1 MGMSASQARLLYI
14 TTQLNHLSLQ
24 GQNVSDAKIRLS
36 MDSEAI
42 QEKYTQALNNSS
54 LYVNNNIFTATG
66 STTNRERI
74 SLAALAAQDLLVYN
88 GSTVLGYKYEE
99 VDTGRTEKKL
109 VGYEKDLTKPIYGT
123 KEETE
128 TFRSPSAS
136 ADKLGSED
144 LNTMNGIVE
153 SIKTDYA
160 QYGITDD
167 DIRTVS
173 YTSNIGGEE
182 KTVNAIAISSQNAL
196 VGVLNELFSNPE
208 ARKQNYVL
216 DFPEGTVID
225 FSQINPTNDW
235 PGISQFQ
242 GLFDGNG
249 VTFSNLNGS
258 QGLFADLYGTVK
270 NLNIDGAN
278 ISAET
283 DIIGGLAGYLADAGS
298 IENCN
303 VSNVNITCN
312 LQGGVDY
319 QEGFS
324 PERAGVGG
332 LVGLSNGD
340 IKNSSAQGTI
350 NVPNADDSFGYIGGF
365 IGANI
370 NPQKGESIIENCYSD
385 VDIVLSGNTDY
396 SNSINGFIGDD
407 SFEATIKNCI
417 SLGKITTSSGAPIN
431 GSDLANWG
439 PVLESDAENLIAL
452 DTRNNNNVLYWS
464 STTSPN
470 WDSGSTKIPSNLGG
484 DWLMPGDEG
493 YADQTQATAQGNNLP
508 VLNLTKLQEE
518 ALAKEETKEV
528 EDPDNIIG
536 YEDDLTKPIYEEVP
550 IMEMQ
555 LVKDPDFAGLSS
567 AELEKGLREGT
578 YTLVQKAAENSTQ
591 SITINGTD
599 YELVSWQTCTDIVD
613 KQDEAKLAVA
623 EAEYEKG
630 MAEIQAKDKEYEI
643 DQKKIDT
650 QYKALQTEEESIKTI
665 LSKNV
670 ERSFKTF
677 G

>member
-14 TTQLNHLSLQ
+14 TTQLNHLSLK
-24 GQNVSDAKIRLS
+24 GQSVSDAKIRLT
-36 MDSEAI
+36 MDTDEI
-42 QEKYTQALNNSS
+42 QEKYTRALNNSS
-54 LYVNNNIFTATG
+54 LYVNNNIFAATG
-66 STTNRERI
+66 STTNRETI
-74 SLAALAAQDLLVYN
+74 SLEALAAQDLLVYN

-99 VDTGRTEKKL
+99 VETGRTKKVL
-109 VGYEKDLTKPIYGT
+109 KGYEDDLTKPIYGT
-123 KEETE
+123 KTETE

-136 ADKLGSED
+136 ADKLRNED
-144 LNTMNGIVE
+144 LNAMNGIVDR
-153 SIKTDYA
+153 IKTDYA
-160 QYGITDD
+160 EYGISDE

-173 YTSNIGGEE
+173 YTTQIGGEE
-182 KTVNAIAISSQNAL
+182 KTVNAIAISSQDAL
-196 VGVLNELFSNPE
+196 VAVLNNMFINSE
-208 ARKQNYVL
+208 ARKENYVL

-235 PGISQFQ
+235 PGIAQFQ

-249 VTFSNLNGS
+249 VTFSNIGGT

-270 NLNIDGAN
+270 SVNIDGAN
-278 ISAET
+278 ISANT
-283 DIIGGLAGYLADAGS
+283 DIVGGLAGYLADAGS

-303 VSNVNITCN
+303 VSNVNITCG

-319 QEGFS
+319 PEGYS
-324 PERAGVGG
+324 PERAGIGG

-340 IKNSSAQGTI
+340 IRNSSAQGTI
-350 NVPNADDSFGYIGGF
+350 NVPNADASFGYIGGF

-370 NPQKGESIIENCYSD
+370 NPQKGESLIENCYSD
-385 VDIVLSGNTDY
+385 VNIVLSGNSDY

-407 SFEATIKNCI
+407 SFEAIIKNCT
-417 SLGKITTSSGAPIN
+417 SLGSITTANGNPIN

-439 PVLESDAENLIAL
+439 PVLESDVENLIAL
-452 DTRNNNNVLYWS
+452 DTRNNNNVLYIGN
-464 STTSPN
+464 TTSPN
-470 WDSGSTKIPSNLGG
+470 WGAGSQNIPDNLGG
-484 DWLMPGDEG
+484 NWLKPGDEG
-493 YADQTQATAQGNNLP
+493 YEEQAQATAQGNNLP
-508 VLNLTKLQEE
+508 VLNLKKLQED
-518 ALAKEETKEV
+518 ALAKEATKEI

-536 YEDDLTKPIYEEVP
+536 YEPGEPIYEEVP
-550 IMEMQ
+550 IKELQ
-555 LVKDPDFAGLSS
+555 LVKDPDYAGLSS
-567 AELEKGLREGT
+567 AELEKGLREGIF
-578 YTLVQKAAENSTQ
+578 TLVQKARENSNQ
-591 SITINGTD
+591 KVTINGTD

-613 KQDEAKLAVA
+613 KQDEAKLALA

-630 MAEIQAKDKEYEI
+630 MAEIQAKDKQYEI

-650 QYKALQTEEESIKTI
+650 EYKALQAEEESIKTI